1 MLSFALSESLII
13 ISLSLP
19 FVKYF
24 LKIFFRK
31 FSLFP
36 WLALEQ
42 PIHYITFSSLCQV
55 LFQNFFSEVFDFLL
69 DSLRAAYILYHF
81 FNSLSIPFQK
91 VFSAIFFASTR
102 LLLKILPM
110 LRQQA
115 YSSLSLYLR
124 VGQCLYYIIHY
135 AFCQLKL
142 QAQFSG
148 IFVRNNGQISC
159 IIFTQKAHH
168 YHPQKHLVIS
178 SFYVHYYLS

>member
-115 YSSLSLYLR
+115 YSSLSPVPSRRLN
-124 VGQCLYYIIHY
+124 YYSTHSLKCQHGLIHNIAPY
-135 AFCQLKL
+135 FL
-142 QAQFSG
+142 SE
-148 IFVRNNGQISC
+148 
-159 IIFTQKAHH
+159 
-168 YHPQKHLVIS
+168 
-178 SFYVHYYLS
+178 YV

>member
-55 LFQNFFSEVFDFLL
+55 LFSKFSFKKFFLSLTPSEQPIYYITSLTPCQYLFKKFFSD
-69 DSLRAAYILYHF
+69 
-81 FNSLSIPFQK
+81 
-91 VFSAIFFASTR
+91 FFAFTR

-115 YSSLSLYLR
+115 YSSLSPVPSRRLN
-124 VGQCLYYIIHY
+124 YYSTHSLKCQHGLIHNIAPY
-135 AFCQLKL
+135 FL
-142 QAQFSG
+142 SE
-148 IFVRNNGQISC
+148 
-159 IIFTQKAHH
+159 
-168 YHPQKHLVIS
+168 
-178 SFYVHYYLS
+178 YV